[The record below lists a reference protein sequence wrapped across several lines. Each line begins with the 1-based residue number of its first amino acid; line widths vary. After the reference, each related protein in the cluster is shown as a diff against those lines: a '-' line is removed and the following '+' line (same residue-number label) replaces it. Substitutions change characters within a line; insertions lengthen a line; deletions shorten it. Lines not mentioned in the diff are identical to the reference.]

1 MTVNTVSEVLF
12 YLQFANRVRITT
24 MSGNTVSEVLLQV
37 EVGKPISRPF
47 KSLSILLVS
56 QVFPYN
62 REAAVKNNKKIIT

>member
-12 YLQFANRVRITT
+12 YLQFVTRVRITT